1 MKFMSLVLLVF
12 SFSVFAE
19 GDGEMFQKGKA
30 MMLSNMDKRI
40 SILQESKSCISSAS
54 NRDQMK
60 ACRDQM
66 KAKMKEIKEDAKEG
80 KVEMKEKFKQMKL
93 ERKSKKSS

>member
-1 MKFMSLVLLVF
+1 
-12 SFSVFAE
+12 
-19 GDGEMFQKGKA
+19 MFQKGKA

-60 ACRDQM
+60 DCHIKM
-66 KAKMKEIKEDAKEG
+66 KAKMKEIKKDAKEN
-80 KVEMKEKFKQMKL
+80 KTEMRETFKQKKA
-93 ERKSKKSS
+93 ERKAKKNS